1 MLQKYLDK
9 ISPEA
14 INYIIK
20 MISSKFPRLMMDT
33 YGNYFCQKLIQSCA
47 SEQRIQILEHV
58 NITKKTPN

>member
-20 MISSKFPRLMMDT
+20 MISNKFSKLMTDT
-33 YGNYFCQKLIQSCA
+33 YGNYFCQKLIQSCD
-47 SEQRIQILEHV
+47 SGQRIQILEHV
-58 NITKKTPN
+58 SY